1 MFRVL
6 AMCPVFWTP
15 VHGSPM
21 HGSPKPGEVELCA
34 LFCKSRGQKRADHP
48 GGVHLVLGRD
58 GGRPSRAWMG
68 NLGK

>member
-1 MFRVL
+1 MPCVL
-6 AMCPVFWTP
+6 KTV

-21 HGSPKPGEVELCA
+21 HGSPVPGEVELYA
-34 LFCKSRGQKRADHP
+34 LFCKSRAPKRADHP
-48 GGVHLVLGRD
+48 GRVHLVLGRD